1 MLPLEQN
8 FHYLQIVQLSS
19 VRAFHLHSR
28 LRIDVC
34 ELWILINVGTC
45 VQIEQLQFSGKSLN
59 NNNKKS
65 VTVLDQCFPICP
77 ETRRRRSTND
87 GGTNK
92 LRETWQKKKKKK
104 HLKIWARV
112 RQLDSINDKLKCL
125 L

>member
-45 VQIEQLQFSGKSLN
+45 VQIEQLQFPGKSLN
-59 NNNKKS
+59 NNNKKKVS
-65 VTVLDQCFPICP
+65 LCL
-77 ETRRRRSTND
+77 TNAF
-87 GGTNK
+87 
-92 LRETWQKKKKKK
+92 QYA
-104 HLKIWARV
+104 LKQEEEEAPMMVAQI
-112 RQLDSINDKLKCL
+112 S
-125 L
+125 